1 MKEQEDTARLSTLR
15 CPMCNTLQPLAN
27 ICYGRSFRCATCRE
41 RLRIPNA
48 YSLHGGLTAIVL
60 SVSFAFVAGW
70 RGWWLVFLA
79 ALVFAP
85 VSILLDMIRR
95 RILPPRL
102 EVVTEED
109 ADE

>member
-1 MKEQEDTARLSTLR
+1 
-15 CPMCNTLQPLAN
+15 
-27 ICYGRSFRCATCRE
+27 
-41 RLRIPNA
+41 
-48 YSLHGGLTAIVL
+48 L